1 MREAAEQYGK
11 SIGSALAVLLVCYI
25 LFAGIKSGDAV
36 GLSAILGDRFEISG
50 VDYSVYKDGEQSGIV
65 LERKQPEIRFLEN
78 EISVGKPYAPEDWF
92 VAEDE
97 EGKPA
102 EIRIIKAFDQAGME
116 LETVNGAVTFVTQ
129 GNYRLFVKVSDNYC
143 VGAEHEFLIPVKRR

>member
-65 LERKQPEIRFLEN
+65 LERKPPEIRFLEN
-78 EISVGKPYAPEDWF
+78 
-92 VAEDE
+92 
-97 EGKPA
+97 
-102 EIRIIKAFDQAGME
+102 
-116 LETVNGAVTFVTQ
+116 
-129 GNYRLFVKVSDNYC
+129 
-143 VGAEHEFLIPVKRR
+143 

>member
-65 LERKQPEIRFLEN
+65 LERKPPEIRFLEN
-78 EISVGKPYAPEDWF
+78 EISVGKPYAPEDLF

-116 LETVNGAVTFVTQ
+116 LETVNGAGGYQ
-129 GNYRLFVKVSDNYC
+129 NNSGKIK
-143 VGAEHEFLIPVKRR
+143 A

>member
-50 VDYSVYKDGEQSGIV
+50 VDYSVYKDGEQSGI
-65 LERKQPEIRFLEN
+65 FLEN
-78 EISVGKPYAPEDWF
+78 EISVGKPYAPEDLF